1 MKNTIKTLRGWLP
14 DALMVGGAASMS
26 YGAALVYMPAGW
38 VVAGLFGLAGGI
50 LLSRGG
56 KSRGDK

>member
-14 DALMVGGAASMS
+14 DALMVGGAASIS

-38 VVAGLFGLAGGI
+38 VVAGLFGLAGGV

-56 KSRGDK
+56 K